1 MRLWEHWSFYSEQL
15 AKNEE
20 EHHKNLMLAQGN
32 ILHIFDVK
40 TIDERL
46 ENSIGDKLGFGQ
58 QINLV

>member
-1 MRLWEHWSFYSEQL
+1 
-15 AKNEE
+15 
-20 EHHKNLMLAQGN
+20 MLAQEN

-46 ENSIGDKLGFGQ
+46 ENYIGDKLGFGQ